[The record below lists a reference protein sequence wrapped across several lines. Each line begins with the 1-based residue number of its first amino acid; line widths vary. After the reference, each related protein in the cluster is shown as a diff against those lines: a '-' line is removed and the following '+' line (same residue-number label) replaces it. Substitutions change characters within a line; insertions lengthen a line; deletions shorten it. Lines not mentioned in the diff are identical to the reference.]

1 MQEQLLTT
9 RDVFDAFGRKPY
21 DDEKTQ
27 YLNKGGACANPPH
40 PKCANPPQA
49 DQPPLTWH
57 NR

>member
-1 MQEQLLTT
+1 MQEHLLTT

-49 DQPPLTWH
+49 GQPPLT
-57 NR
+57 